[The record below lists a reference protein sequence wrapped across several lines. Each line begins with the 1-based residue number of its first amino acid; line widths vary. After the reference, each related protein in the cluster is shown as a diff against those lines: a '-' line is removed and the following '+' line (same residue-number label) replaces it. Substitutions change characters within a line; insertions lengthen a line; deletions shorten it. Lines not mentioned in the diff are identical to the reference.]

1 MWPWRIAISSPAQDL
16 IDLLVKMSQ
25 LAVTAATVYRCG
37 HSETKCKAVFK
48 TKEAL
53 QQHQKSVHTVPKPLR
68 YACGVPNC
76 TKAFEQHAQL
86 VQHTNAK
93 HRSKSAGNNVGQTQ
107 ARSNGPRAPPP
118 PPRSTTSSSSRP
130 QSKVRN
136 GESPGSSSS
145 TGLIHSVT
153 SAALGGLTLG
163 SKVSFA
169 SASYRFR
176 FFDCE
181 TRVELVCRIK
191 VSFRN
196 S

>member
-107 ARSNGPRAPPP
+107 ARPSGLRAPPP
-118 PPRSTTSSSSRP
+118 PPRSTMSSSSRP
-130 QSKVRN
+130 QSKARN

-145 TGLIHSVT
+145 ADLTHSVT
-153 SAALGGLTLG
+153 SAALGGLNLG

-176 FFDCE
+176 FLDCE
-181 TRVELVCRIK
+181 LRM
-191 VSFRN
+191 
-196 S
+196 